1 MSAINIR
8 RVQKMAYYINLFSPE
23 TYRAFC
29 DSNRDITGFRD
40 NRRRIAINIK
50 LGDKLI
56 CYMTKL
62 SRWIGVMEVCSD
74 CFIDNQPIFMEADD
88 PFIIRFRVSP
98 KVWLAPEE
106 GIPIN
111 NDISWKHLS
120 FTKNLSKTSTAWTG
134 RVRGS
139 LTRLADEDGRYL
151 ETLLMAQGSERKS
164 FPLTAIDQKNLRPS
178 MINSNAGQIIVSIPE
193 DEGNASGR
201 RDTGTEHTKIQAL
214 ISKIG
219 ESMGF
224 RIWLPFADRQRV
236 LESWDPVADNVL
248 LGHLPLNYD
257 TVTLRTIEN
266 IDVLWIRRN
275 AIIRAFEIEH
285 STSIYSG
292 LLRMADLMS
301 LQPNLKIKAHIVAPM
316 SRRRKVLQE
325 ISRPVFALM
334 ESGPMSESCS
344 YLSYDAIKELG
355 AERNLS
361 HMNDSI
367 LEDYTEYAQETD
379 F

>member
-1 MSAINIR
+1 
-8 RVQKMAYYINLFSPE
+8 MAYYIDLFSPE
-23 TYRAFC
+23 TYRVFC
-29 DSNRDITGFRD
+29 DSSRDITGFRD
-40 NRRRIAINIK
+40 NRLRIASQIK
-50 LGDKLI
+50 PGDKFI

-62 SRWIGVMEVCSD
+62 SRWLGVLEVSSD
-74 CFIDNQPIFMEADD
+74 YFIDNQPIFMETGD
-88 PFIIRFRVSP
+88 PFVVRFRVSP
-98 KVWLAPEE
+98 AVLLAPEE
-106 GIPIN
+106 GIPIHSE
-111 NDISWKHLS
+111 ISWKHLS
-120 FTKNLSKTSTAWTG
+120 FTRDLPKNSVGWTG
-134 RVRGS
+134 KLRSS
-139 LTRLADEDGRYL
+139 LTRLEEEDGAYL
-151 ETLLMAQGSERKS
+151 EAILTAQGRERKS
-164 FPLTAIDQKNLRPS
+164 FPLTAANRKDLRPS
-178 MINSNAGQIIVSIPE
+178 MINSESGQIIVSIPE
-193 DEGNASGR
+193 SESQASGPR
-201 RDTGTEHTKIQAL
+201 STETAHTKIQAL

-236 LESWDPVADNVL
+236 LEEWKPAADSVL
-248 LGHLPLNYD
+248 ARRLPLNYD

-266 IDVLWIRRN
+266 IDVLWLRRN

-301 LQPNLKIKAHIVAPM
+301 LQPNLKIKAHIVAPL

-344 YLSYDAIKELG
+344 YLSYEAVEELG
-355 AERNLS
+355 GEKNLP

-367 LEDYTEYAQETD
+367 LEDYAEYAQETD

>member
-1 MSAINIR
+1 
-8 RVQKMAYYINLFSPE
+8 MAYYIDLFSPE
-23 TYRAFC
+23 TYWAFC
-29 DSNRDITGFRD
+29 DSHRDITGFREK
-40 NRRRIAINIK
+40 RRRMAANIK
-50 LGDKLI
+50 PGDKFI

-62 SRWIGVMEVCSD
+62 SRWIGVLEVSSG
-74 CFIDNQPIFMEADD
+74 CFIDNQPVFMESDD
-88 PFIIRFRVSP
+88 PFVVRFRVSP
-98 KVWLAPEE
+98 EVWLAPEE

-111 NDISWKHLS
+111 HDRSWKHLS
-120 FTKNLSKTSTAWTG
+120 FTRDLPKTSTAWTG
-134 RVRGS
+134 KVRGS
-139 LTRLADEDGRYL
+139 LAKLTDEDGRYL
-151 ETLLMAQGSERKS
+151 EALLIAQGSERKS
-164 FPLTAIDQKNLRPS
+164 FPLTAIEQKNLRPS
-178 MINSNAGQIIVSIPE
+178 MINSEAGQIVVSIPE
-193 DEGNASGR
+193 DESNAAGR
-201 RDTGTEHTKIQAL
+201 RGMETEHAKMQAL

-224 RIWLPFADRQRV
+224 RIWLPFSDRQRV
-236 LESWDPVADNVL
+236 LKVWNPVADNVL
-248 LGHLPLNYD
+248 LGRLPLNYD
-257 TVTLRTIEN
+257 TVTLRIIEN

-275 AIIRAFEIEH
+275 AIMRAFEIEH

-301 LQPNLKIKAHIVAPM
+301 LQPNLKIRAHIVAPM

-344 YLSYDAIKELG
+344 YLSYDAVKELG

-367 LEDYTEYAQETD
+367 LEDYAEYAQETD